1 MSQIFGKYC
10 AIIIQNL
17 VLRSRSVVWLTLELI
32 LKLRKTETL
41 KVLQLNHSHK
51 SFGRAT
57 DEFGHFKKLV
67 PIS

>member
-10 AIIIQNL
+10 ATIIQNL

-57 DEFGHFKKLV
+57 AEFGHFKKLV